1 MFKKIALIAII
12 TALSAITMVGCQ
24 GKAETI
30 QVAGSTS
37 VQPLSEVWAEKF
49 MEDNQGITVNVTGGG
64 SSAGVTAATEGSAEI
79 GAASRKIKQA
89 EIDKG
94 LVVTKVAIDGIAIIV
109 NKDNAVTN
117 LTIEQIRKI
126 YTGEI
131 TNWSA
136 VGAASADIN
145 VVVREAGSGT
155 LDAFESIIMDKQT
168 IKTNVNTQT
177 ATAGVRQV
185 VSGDPNAIGFISMG
199 SINDEIK
206 VLSVDGVEATEAN
219 IRNGSY
225 TVWRPFNY
233 VTMGEPDGA
242 VKQFIDYALSEAG
255 QNAAV
260 EKGFFKAK

>member
-1 MFKKIALIAII
+1 MFKRIALIVIV
-12 TALSAITMVGCQ
+12 TAVAAMALIGCQ
-24 GKAETI
+24 GKPETV

-49 MEDNQGITVNVTGGG
+49 MEKNKNITVNVTGGG
-64 SSAGVTAATEGSAEI
+64 SSAGVTAAIEGSAHI
-79 GAASRKIKQA
+79 GSASRKIKQE

-94 LVVTKVAIDGIAIIV
+94 LVVTQIAIDGIAIIV
-109 NKDNAVTN
+109 NKDNAVSD
-117 LTIEQIRKI
+117 LSMEQIRKV

-131 TNWSA
+131 TNWNQFGGPDA
-136 VGAASADIN
+136 EIN
-145 VVVREAGSGT
+145 VVTRESGSGT
-155 LDAFESIIMDKQT
+155 LDAFESIIMNKQA

-206 VLSVDGVEATEAN
+206 VLSVDGIEATEAN

-225 TVWRPFNY
+225 AVWRPFNY
-233 VTMGEPDGA
+233 VTKGEPTGA
-242 VKQFIDYALSEAG
+242 VKQFIDFALSEEG
-255 QNAAV
+255 QNIAV
-260 EKGFFKAK
+260 QKGFFKK